1 MASDLVR
8 VAISIQVCH
17 IQYFSLS
24 LYVFQ
29 RIIRLLYFAIILS
42 IVTIVCWLA
51 SLIKKNERKKI
62 DRQNLIRSLGPDV
75 EAAFKEIG
83 SYYNYGHYITESERI
98 ALKKKYDD
106 LDLMVGM
113 LLRKK
118 EIINSEHYE
127 LFSRF
132 HTAMTDTVNHK
143 RVNNEHFIEN
153 QLSCCSHYFDTVL
166 AHPLDAQQREAIVS
180 LEDNVLVISSAGSG
194 KTMTTVGKVR
204 YLIDVQH
211 VPADKILLITFT
223 RKAAESLSERLGE
236 KKLKCRTFH
245 KLALDIIGEAT
256 GEKPTITPPDFSV
269 QVYHKLSQEN
279 PAFRAAI
286 ADYIIRS
293 RYTMRDQFEY
303 DSRQD
308 YMQDRQRYGI
318 QAFFKDM
325 DGKPVFC
332 KSDEE
337 SKICDFLG
345 SRGIKFRYEEKY
357 EVNTVDAEYRQ
368 YCPDFSIYIDGPNG
382 TMKRVYL
389 EHFAI
394 NEYGH
399 CPSFF
404 SSEEESNYK
413 QGIIWKRQLH
423 QQNNTTLLET
433 YSAGFQRGDVFKLL
447 SAQLSALGAIFN
459 KATHQSVS
467 RELLRQEENILA
479 MLTSFNFL
487 LKSRDRTMEDIRTQ
501 VGRGPDAI
509 TINDIISPFVE
520 AYQQIELDNNEVD
533 FTDAIIRATDLCNNG
548 YRPDYD
554 YILVDEFQ
562 DISMDRYRFLQALRR
577 KDPLTKL
584 FCVGDDWQSI
594 YRFAGSDMALFKQ
607 FEQYFGY
614 TKKCLMETTYRFGE
628 PAIADS
634 SKFILANPEQAVK
647 NVHSFCDDAETKLDF
662 LSTDGRDDIVETVK
676 YLADQIPKDK
686 EILLLGRYSFDV
698 NILKNTELAVH
709 EGHSGVYVTY
719 GSRKMNFMTVH
730 QSKGLECDYIIL
742 LNCNGGTVGFPSQIS
757 DSPVLKYVLS
767 EPDAYAFSEERR
779 VFYVGITRAKKHT
792 WVLYDMNNPSPFV
805 KEFVKTLEQ
814 KADPGAGI
822 PKAELC
828 PKCHCG
834 RIKVI
839 KKGVAVNGN
848 PFTTFACS
856 NEKYGCDYLET
867 KFVNLNST
875 HRTRRK

>member
-1 MASDLVR
+1 MVYALLILFLVAVFLLVIIPVSR
-8 VAISIQVCH
+8 KQQEKKHRERFAAIA
-17 IQYFSLS
+17 
-24 LYVFQ
+24 
-29 RIIRLLYFAIILS
+29 RLI
-42 IVTIVCWLA
+42 
-51 SLIKKNERKKI
+51 
-62 DRQNLIRSLGPDV
+62 PDV
-75 EAAFKEIG
+75 EAALANIC
-83 SYYNYGHYITESERI
+83 SLYNYSHYITESERI
-98 ALKKKYDD
+98 AVDEKYAE
-106 LDLMVGM
+106 LDV
-113 LLRKK
+113 
-118 EIINSEHYE
+118 EVSDVINSKE
-127 LFSRF
+127 LEEFPQQDSFKRF
-132 HTAMTDTVNHK
+132 HKAMSDTKGHK
-143 RVNNEHFIEN
+143 LANNEHFIEN
-153 QLSCCSHYFDTVL
+153 QLKGCAQYFDTVL
-166 AHPLDAQQREAIVS
+166 AYPLDQQQREAVVS

-211 VPADKILLITFT
+211 VPAEKILLITFT

-245 KLALDIIGEAT
+245 KLALDIIGDAT

-279 PAFRAAI
+279 PDFKTAI

-293 RYTMRDQFEY
+293 RYTMRDQYEY
-303 DSRQD
+303 TSMQD
-308 YMQDRQRYGI
+308 YMQDRQKHGI

-325 DGKPVFC
+325 DGRPVFC

-368 YCPDFSIYIDGPNG
+368 YCPDFSIYIDGLDG
-382 TMKRVYL
+382 QTKRVYL
-389 EHFAI
+389 EHFAV
-394 NEYGH
+394 NEYDH

-404 SSEEESNYK
+404 SAEDEFKYK
-413 QGIIWKRQLH
+413 QGIHWKRLLH
-423 QQNNTTLLET
+423 QQHGTTLLET
-433 YSAGFQRGDVFKLL
+433 TSAGFHKGDVFQVLSRQLL
-447 SAQLSALGAIFN
+447 SLGAVFS

-467 RELLRQEENILA
+467 RELVRQEENIVA

-487 LKSRDRTMEDIRTQ
+487 LKSRDRTMEEIARQ
-501 VGRGPDAI
+501 VGGGPDAI
-509 TINDIISPFVE
+509 TVNDIIAPFVK
-520 AYQQIELDNNEVD
+520 AYRLMEEDNNEVD

-548 YRPDYD
+548 HRPDYD

-562 DISMDRYRFLQALRR
+562 DISMDRYRFLQSLRR
-577 KDPLTKL
+577 KSPLTKL

-607 FEQYFGY
+607 FEKYFGY

-628 PAIADS
+628 PTIAES

-647 NVHSFCDDAETKLDF
+647 NVHSFKLDVETKLDF
-662 LSTDGRDDIVETVK
+662 LSTDGRDGVIETVK
-676 YLADQIPKDK
+676 YLADQIPANK
-686 EILLLGRYSFDV
+686 EILLLGRYGFDV
-698 NILKNTELAVH
+698 NIFKNTELAVH
-709 EGHSGVYVTY
+709 DTKDRVYVTY
-719 GSRKMNFMTVH
+719 GRRQMNFMTVH
-730 QSKGLECDYIIL
+730 QSKGLECDYIIM
-742 LNCNGGTVGFPSQIS
+742 LNCNGGTIGFPSQIS

-814 KADPGAGI
+814 DVKPGAGI
-822 PKAELC
+822 PDSELC
-828 PKCHCG
+828 PKCRCG
-834 RIKVI
+834 RIKVA

-848 PFTTFACS
+848 PYTVYCCS

-875 HRTRRK
+875 HRTPHKKTRK

>member
-1 MASDLVR
+1 MPLWFYG
-8 VAISIQVCH
+8 I
-17 IQYFSLS
+17 L
-24 LYVFQ
+24 L
-29 RIIRLLYFAIILS
+29 IIAIILWVMIPVRS
-42 IVTIVCWLA
+42 KQKAKLHQERLETIARV
-51 SLIKKNERKKI
+51 K
-62 DRQNLIRSLGPDV
+62 PDV
-75 EAAFKEIG
+75 ESAFAEIG
-83 SYYNYGHYITESERI
+83 KYYSFSHYITETERLML
-98 ALKKKYDD
+98 AEKYDA
-106 LDLMVGM
+106 LDREVKS
-113 LLRKK
+113 LLNCK
-118 EIINSEHYE
+118 ELEESSDKEAF
-127 LFSRF
+127 LRF
-132 HTAMTDTVNHK
+132 HAAMSDTRAHK
-143 RVNNEHFIEN
+143 KANNKHFIGNE
-153 QLSCCSHYFDTVL
+153 LSRCHQYFDTVL
-166 AHPLDAQQREAIVS
+166 AYPLDAQQREAVVS

-211 VPADKILLITFT
+211 VPAEKILLITFT

-256 GEKPTITPPDFSV
+256 GEKPTITPQDFSV
-269 QVYHKLSQEN
+269 QVYHRLSDEN
-279 PAFRAAI
+279 PAFKAAI

-303 DSRQD
+303 SSMKD
-308 YMQDRQRYGI
+308 YMIDRQKHGI

-325 DGKPVFC
+325 DGRPVFC

-337 SKICDFLG
+337 SQICDFLG

-368 YCPDFSIYIDGPNG
+368 YCPDFSIYIDGPDG
-382 TMKRVYL
+382 QVKRVYL
-389 EHFAI
+389 EHFAV
-394 NEYGH
+394 NENGR

-404 SSEEESNYK
+404 SKEDEINYK
-413 QGIIWKRQLH
+413 QGIIWKRNLH
-423 QQNNTTLLET
+423 QQNGTILLET
-433 YSAGFQRGDVFKLL
+433 SSAGFHRGDVFQVLTK
-447 SAQLSALGAIFN
+447 QLKDLGAVFS
-459 KATHQSVS
+459 KATHQNVA
-467 RELLRQEENILA
+467 RELLRQEENILG
-479 MLTSFNFL
+479 MLTAFNFL
-487 LKSRDRTMEDIRTQ
+487 LKSRSRSLDEIRHQ
-501 VGRGPDAI
+501 VGRGPDAV
-509 TINDIISPFVE
+509 TINDIVTPFVE
-520 AYQQIELDNNEVD
+520 AYTRMEQENNEID

-548 YRPDYD
+548 HQPDYD

-562 DISMDRYRFLQALRR
+562 DISMDRYRFLESLRR
-577 KDPLTKL
+577 KNPLTKL

-607 FEQYFGY
+607 FEKFFGY

-634 SKFILANPEQAVK
+634 SKFILANPEQAIKKVR
-647 NVHSFCDDAETKLDF
+647 SFRDDAETKLDF
-662 LSTDGRDDIVETVK
+662 LSTDGRDGVVETVK
-676 YLADQIPKDK
+676 YLADQIPADK
-686 EILLLGRYSFDV
+686 EILLLGRYGFDV
-698 NILKNTELAVH
+698 NIFKNTELSVH
-709 EGHSGVYVTY
+709 EGQSGAYVTY
-719 GSRKMNFMTVH
+719 GRRRMSFMTVH

-805 KEFVKTLEQ
+805 KEFVQTLEPEV
-814 KADPGAGI
+814 KPGAGI
-822 PKAELC
+822 PDSELC

-834 RIKVI
+834 RIKVV

-848 PFTTFACS
+848 PYTTFACS
-856 NEKYGCDYLET
+856 NEKYGCNYLET

-875 HRTRRK
+875 HRTPRKRIGY

>member
-1 MASDLVR
+1 MLYLLLTILV
-8 VAISIQVCH
+8 A
-17 IQYFSLS
+17 
-24 LYVFQ
+24 
-29 RIIRLLYFAIILS
+29 AIIL
-42 IVTIVCWLA
+42 WLML
-51 SLIKKNERKKI
+51 SVRRRVREKKRQERLAILNRLK
-62 DRQNLIRSLGPDV
+62 PEV
-75 EAAFKEIG
+75 EKAFSEI
-83 SYYNYGHYITESERI
+83 SSFYNFSHYITESER
-98 ALKKKYDD
+98 LNLLEDYRD
-106 LDLMVGM
+106 LDKEVLPILKSKELEEFMYKDVFRRFHNAM
-113 LLRKK
+113 SDTKDHKK
-118 EIINSEHYE
+118 TNN
-127 LFSRF
+127 SRF
-132 HTAMTDTVNHK
+132 I
-143 RVNNEHFIEN
+143 EH
-153 QLSCCSHYFDTVL
+153 QLSSCSQYFDTVL
-166 AHPLDAQQREAIVS
+166 AYPLDAQQREAVVS

-204 YLIDVQH
+204 YLIDKQH
-211 VPADKILLITFT
+211 VPAEKILLITFT

-236 KKLKCRTFH
+236 KNLKCRTFH
-245 KLALDIIGEAT
+245 KLALDIISEAT
-256 GEKPTITPPDFSV
+256 GEKPTITPQDFSV

-279 PAFRAAI
+279 PEFKAAI

-303 DSRQD
+303 SSMQD
-308 YMQDRQRYGI
+308 YMQDRQKYGI

-325 DGKPVFC
+325 DGRPVFC

-357 EVNTVDAEYRQ
+357 EFNTVDTDYRQ
-368 YCPDFSIYIDGPNG
+368 YCPDFSIYIDGPDG
-382 TMKRVYL
+382 PVKRIYL
-389 EHFAI
+389 EHFAV
-394 NEYGH
+394 NEAGH
-399 CPSFF
+399 CPSWFTYN
-404 SSEEESNYK
+404 EEYK
-413 QGIIWKRQLH
+413 YLEGIEWKRKCHLDRG
-423 QQNNTTLLET
+423 TILLET
-433 YSAGFQRGDVFKLL
+433 SSAGFQRGDVFQNLSKQLL
-447 SAQLSALGAIFN
+447 ALGAVFS

-487 LKSRDRTMEDIRTQ
+487 MKSRNRTMEEIIQQ

-509 TINDIISPFVE
+509 TVNDIIAPFVE
-520 AYQQIELDNNEVD
+520 AYRQMELDNNEMD
-533 FTDAIIRATDLCNNG
+533 FTDTIIRATELCNNG
-548 YRPDYD
+548 HRPDYD

-562 DISMDRYRFLQALRR
+562 DISLDRYRFLQALRR
-577 KDPLTKL
+577 KNPLTKL

-607 FEQYFGY
+607 FEKYFGY

-647 NVHSFCDDAETKLDF
+647 NVHSFRDDAETTLDF
-662 LSTDGRDDIVETVK
+662 LSTDGREDVVKTVK
-676 YLADQIPKDK
+676 YLADQIPSDK
-686 EILLLGRYSFDV
+686 EILLLGRYGFDV
-698 NILKNTELAVH
+698 NVFKDSDLVVH
-709 EGHSGVYVTY
+709 ENKDRVYVTY
-719 GSRKMNFMTVH
+719 GRRQMNFMTVH

-742 LNCNGGTVGFPSQIS
+742 INCNGGTVGFPSQIS

-805 KEFVKTLEQ
+805 KEFVTTLDPKTT
-814 KADPGAGI
+814 PGAGI
-822 PKAELC
+822 PESELC

-848 PFTTFACS
+848 PYTTFACS

-875 HRTRRK
+875 HRTPRKK

>member
-1 MASDLVR
+1 M
-8 VAISIQVCH
+8 
-17 IQYFSLS
+17 
-24 LYVFQ
+24 LYVL
-29 RIIRLLYFAIILS
+29 IILLLVAIILWVM
-42 IVTIVCWLA
+42 IPV
-51 SLIKKNERKKI
+51 
-62 DRQNLIRSLGPDV
+62 RSKQKAKEHQKRL
-75 EAAFKEIG
+75 EAIARVKPEIEDAFAEIG
-83 SYYNYGHYITESERI
+83 SYYTFSHYITETERLMLAEKFE
-98 ALKKKYDD
+98 ALDREVEFLLKSKELKESDD
-106 LDLMVGM
+106 
-113 LLRKK
+113 K
-118 EIINSEHYE
+118 EA
-127 LFSRF
+127 FQRF
-132 HTAMTDTVNHK
+132 HIAMTDTVAHK
-143 RVNNEHFIEN
+143 RANNKHFIQNEI
-153 QLSCCSHYFDTVL
+153 SRCGEYFDTVL
-166 AHPLDAQQREAIVS
+166 TYPLDAQQREAVVS

-223 RKAAESLSERLGE
+223 RKAAESLSDRLGE

-245 KLALDIIGEAT
+245 KLALDIISEVT

-269 QVYHKLSQEN
+269 QVYHKLLEEN
-279 PAFRAAI
+279 PSFKDAI

-293 RYTMRDQFEY
+293 RYTMQDQFEY
-303 DSRQD
+303 SSMRD
-308 YMQDRQRYGI
+308 YMQDRQKHGI

-357 EVNTVDAEYRQ
+357 EFNTVDAEYRQ
-368 YCPDFSIYIDGPNG
+368 YCPDFSIYIDGPDG
-382 TMKRVYL
+382 TIKRVYL

-394 NEYGH
+394 NEAGH
-399 CPSFF
+399 CPGWF
-404 SSEEESNYK
+404 SYDEEYK
-413 QGIIWKRQLH
+413 YLDGMQWKRKCH
-423 QQNNTTLLET
+423 QDRGTILLET
-433 YSAGFQRGDVFKLL
+433 SSAGFQRGDVFQNLSKQLL
-447 SAQLSALGAIFN
+447 SLGAVFS

-467 RELLRQEENILA
+467 RELLRQEENILD

-487 LKSRDRTMEDIRTQ
+487 LKSRQRTMDDILSQ
-501 VGRGPDAI
+501 VGKGPDAI
-509 TINDIISPFVE
+509 TVNDIIAPFV
-520 AYQQIELDNNEVD
+520 ATYRQMELDNDEVD
-533 FTDAIIRATDLCNNG
+533 FTDAIIRATEFCNNG
-548 YRPDYD
+548 HRPDYD

-562 DISMDRYRFLQALRR
+562 DISLDLYRFLQALRR
-577 KDPLTKL
+577 KEPLTKL

-594 YRFAGSDMALFKQ
+594 YRFAGSDMALFKH
-607 FEQYFGY
+607 FDKYFGY

-647 NVHSFCDDAETKLDF
+647 NVHSFRDDAETKLDF
-662 LSTDGRDDIVETVK
+662 LSTDGRDDVVETVK
-676 YLADQIPKDK
+676 YLADKIPADK
-686 EILLLGRYSFDV
+686 EILLLGRYGFDV
-698 NILKNTELAVH
+698 NIFKNTELAIH
-709 EGHSGVYVTY
+709 ETKDRICVSY
-719 GSRKMNFMTVH
+719 GRRQMNFMTVH

-742 LNCNGGTVGFPSQIS
+742 LNCNGGTIGFPSQIS

-792 WVLYDMNNPSPFV
+792 WVLYDINNPSPFV
-805 KEFVKTLEQ
+805 KEFVKTLEPGT
-814 KADPGAGI
+814 KPGAGI
-822 PKAELC
+822 PESELC

-839 KKGVAVNGN
+839 KKGRAVNGN
-848 PFTTFACS
+848 PYTTFGCS

-875 HRTRRK
+875 HRTTRKKIG